1 MNIGVSFATASK
13 LGLVNFKFR
22 KPLPT
27 LYFVLGGRCIYD
39 CKFCTHAR
47 NSKADILKLSRVTWP
62 EFPMDLVE
70 KRLEILLK
78 KDTVKR
84 ICFQVVSSVNY
95 EEHLLEVIRIFKKF
109 GIPISISVRPKSFE
123 EVTNYFNLGIERI
136 GIAVDAATKELFEVV
151 KGGSWKRHIELIKT
165 VALHFPNRVSTHL
178 IIGLGE
184 TERQAVNFLYEMKEM
199 NVKVALF
206 AFTPIK
212 GTKMADYSRPS
223 VESYRKIQL
232 ARFLVFEKN
241 IERDRILYEG
251 EKIKMFK
258 TNFSDDLINAFLT
271 SGCDFC
277 NRPFYNESPNG
288 IIYNVPYV
296 EMLRRKDLLSFS
308 NLFRR

>member
-1 MNIGVSFATASK
+1 M
-13 LGLVNFKFR
+13 
-22 KPLPT
+22 
-27 LYFVLGGRCIYD
+27 
-39 CKFCTHAR
+39 
-47 NSKADILKLSRVTWP
+47 
-62 EFPMDLVE
+62 
-70 KRLEILLK
+70 
-78 KDTVKR
+78 
-84 ICFQVVSSVNY
+84 
-95 EEHLLEVIRIFKKF
+95 
-109 GIPISISVRPKSFE
+109 
-123 EVTNYFNLGIERI
+123 
-136 GIAVDAATKELFEVV
+136 
-151 KGGSWKRHIELIKT
+151 
-165 VALHFPNRVSTHL
+165 
-178 IIGLGE
+178 
-184 TERQAVNFLYEMKEM
+184 NFLYEMKEM